1 MPPEFP
7 GRARRGTWV
16 RYVCA
21 ALLVIGLTAG
31 ATATAGLLQVKGFVD
46 DLKAGTEIG
55 GLGGVVAT
63 ADLGKPQTLLLLG
76 SDHRF
81 ATGANARSDT
91 IMLMRLDPSAN
102 AITVLSIPRD
112 LEVSYVKPDGTRV
125 KNAKINQAYTD
136 GGEKL
141 TAKVIKRLLGPIE
154 INHIVNI
161 NFGGFQRVVDAIGC
175 VYVDVDHRYYH
186 SNAGLPPSQQYAEID
201 IQPGYQRLC
210 GRQALD
216 YVRYRHGDSD
226 FVRAA
231 RQQDFLR
238 AMKSQYGID
247 AFVSDPHR
255 LTAPLGKSLSTDPGL
270 RSTDGLLK
278 LARLA
283 GGIAGK
289 PVRQIQFQANDATV
303 NGGAY
308 LVASPQQIAQARHDF
323 LKPPPQPP
331 RAPKPPRASR
341 GRGRAQGAAPA
352 AASLHLA
359 DMTQTGRDYAI
370 QLGGGVGIPIYYPKL
385 LLSGSQYAT
394 RSAGT
399 YPRAYRIKAPDGTMR
414 AAYRLVVSTGEAGNY
429 YGVEGTSWTD
439 PPILKGPSS
448 DHRTVGGKRLDLY
461 YDGTKLRTVGWRDG
475 SAAYWVENTL
485 QDRLTNPQMLAIA
498 GSLTRL
504 GG

>member
-1 MPPEFP
+1 MAPDFP
-7 GRARRGTWV
+7 RRARRGTWV
-16 RYVCA
+16 RYACA
-21 ALLVIGLTAG
+21 AFLVVGLTAA
-31 ATATAGLLQVKGFVD
+31 ATATAGLLQVKSFVD
-46 DLKAGTEIG
+46 DIRGGTAIR
-55 GLGGVVAT
+55 GLGGVVQN
-63 ADLGKPQTLLLLG
+63 ADYGKPQTLLLLG

-91 IMLMRLDPSAN
+91 MMLVRLDPSAN

-112 LEVSYVKPDGTRV
+112 LMVSYRKADGTLVSRV
-125 KNAKINQAYTD
+125 KLNQAYTD

-141 TAKVIKRLLGPIE
+141 TAKVIKQQLGPLQ

-186 SNAGLPPSQQYAEID
+186 SNSGLPPSQQYAEVD

-216 YVRYRHGDSD
+216 YVRYRHTDSD
-226 FVRAA
+226 FVRSA

-247 AFVSDPHR
+247 AFLSNPHK

-270 RSTDGLLK
+270 QTTDGLLA

-283 GGIAGK
+283 GGVAGK
-289 PVRQIQFQANDATV
+289 PVRQIQFQANDMMV

-308 LVASPQQIAQARHDF
+308 LVASAQQRAAARRAF
-323 LKPPPQPP
+323 LAAPPKTPS
-331 RAPKPPRASR
+331 APKP
-341 GRGRAQGAAPA
+341 AAPSRRGKRA
-352 AASLHLA
+352 AVAPSAASLGLV

-370 QLGGGVGIPIYYPKL
+370 TLGGSVGLPVYYPKQL
-385 LLSGSQYAT
+385 TRGSSYEPLSG
-394 RSAGT
+394 GT
-399 YPRAYRIKAPDGTMR
+399 YPRAYRIKATDGTMR
-414 AAYRLVVSTGEAGNY
+414 GAYRLVVSTGEAGNY
-429 YGVEGTSWTD
+429 YGIEGTSWPD

-448 DHRTVGGKRLDLY
+448 DHRTVGGKQLELF
-461 YDGTKLRTVGWRDG
+461 YDGTRLRTVGWQHGGD
-475 SAAYWVENTL
+475 SYWVENTL
-485 QDRLTNPQMLAIA
+485 QERLSNAQMLAIA

-504 GG
+504 G